1 MLVKQGCRTA
11 DQHPVRIRIERA
23 TAEQPDDALR
33 LIEEYYEAVD
43 VMERDGREALLGY
56 LSDSQCGV
64 WVAYIGSAAAGCIL
78 FRPLAPLREAG
89 EVKRL
94 YVRPAY
100 RGRGVAAQLLGALER
115 FAQERLFAWLYLDSK
130 DDLQEAIA
138 FYKRN
143 GYTPC
148 PRYNDNRQ
156 ATVFMRKGIL
166 RNRQGEL
173 RFSGG
178 C

>member
-1 MLVKQGCRTA
+1 VKI
-11 DQHPVRIRIERA
+11 HIERA
-23 TAEQPDDALR
+23 TAGHPEDAFR
-33 LIEEYYEAVD
+33 LVEEYYEAVD
-43 VMERDGREALLGY
+43 VMERDHREALLGY

-64 WVAYIGSAAAGCIL
+64 WIAYVGSVAAGCIL
-78 FRPLAPLREAG
+78 FRPLAHLREAG

-100 RGRGVAAQLLGALER
+100 RRHGLAAQLLGGLEQ
-115 FAQERLFAWLYLDSK
+115 FAKEQGFAWLYLDSK

-143 GYTPC
+143 GYTLC

-156 ATVFMRKGIL
+156 ATVFMRKQI
-166 RNRQGEL
+166 
-173 RFSGG
+173 SP
-178 C
+178 